1 MAMALERPRRRR
13 GAREPVGIR
22 LTDRDRDLFLW
33 INGHGFVTVAQVARW
48 MDVHYQTAQR
58 RLQLLVQ
65 YGYLQTAWVL
75 HGEPRAHWLTKQG
88 WREIEDDLAPPRQV
102 SAGGF
107 LHDRMLVD
115 ISLFVTRPGIRF
127 VPARRLRR
135 QQWAR
140 DPVSGLGH
148 VADGLLVA
156 ADGTKVAIEL
166 ELTAKNATALET
178 IIRDHAADLDLEQV
192 WYFVT
197 DPSVRRLVT
206 RFTEGHEDL
215 FRIYDWRDQAA

>member
-13 GAREPVGIR
+13 AREQTGIR
-22 LTDRDRDLFLW
+22 LTDRDRDLFGW

-48 MDVHYQTAQR
+48 MGVHYQTAQR
-58 RLQLLVQ
+58 RLQILVHR
-65 YGYLQTAWVL
+65 GYLQTAWVL

-88 WREIEDDLAPPRQV
+88 WREIQDGLAPPRQV

-135 QQWAR
+135 QQWTR
-140 DPVSGLGH
+140 DPISGAGH
-148 VADGLLVA
+148 VADGLLLA

-178 IIRDHAADLDLEQV
+178 IIRDHAADLDLDQV

-197 DPSVRRLVT
+197 DLSVRRLVT